1 MSLALATLSSLSSS
15 LSLSLSPLGPLA
27 AFLLGIVE
35 GLTEFVPVSST
46 GHLILASRGLGL
58 SGPAANSFSVVIQL
72 GALLAA
78 VAYYRRILV
87 DTAVGALRREPK
99 ALALFRNLVLAALPL
114 LIVGYVAGK
123 WIKARLFAP
132 LPVAGALLVGGIVM
146 LLVDRWARR
155 KLADSDPALIAEPS
169 QLSPLRA
176 LLAGVVQTLAL
187 WPGTSRS
194 MASIVGAELVGLSP
208 RAAADF
214 AFLLALPT
222 LGTATLYEL
231 LKEGPLLL
239 REVGALPIAIG
250 LGTSFVVGWVVI
262 AGFLR
267 ILTRHGLWAFSL
279 YRIAFGILLL
289 WLL

>member
-1 MSLALATLSSLSSS
+1 VTLALAQLSE
-15 LSLSLSPLGPLA
+15 PLGLLSA
-27 AFLLGIVE
+27 WLLGIVE

-46 GHLILASRGLGL
+46 GHLILVSRGLGL
-58 SGPAANSFSVVIQL
+58 SGPAVNSFSVVIQL

-78 VAYYRRILV
+78 VAYYRRTLI
-87 DTAVGALRREPK
+87 DTAVGTLRREPK

-114 LIVGYVAGK
+114 LIVGYLAGK

-132 LPVAGALLVGGIVM
+132 LPVAGALVVGGVVM
-146 LLVDRWARR
+146 LLVDLWARK
-155 KLADSDPALIAEPS
+155 KLAEPESKLYAEPS
-169 QLSPLRA
+169 ELSPLRA
-176 LLAGVVQTLAL
+176 VFAGLIQTLAL

-231 LKEGPLLL
+231 QKEGALLL
-239 REVGALPIAIG
+239 REVGLLPLAVG
-250 LGTSFVVGWVVI
+250 LLTSFVIGWVVI

-267 ILTRHGLWAFSL
+267 ILSRHGLWAFSL
-279 YRIAFGILLL
+279 YRIVFGILLL
-289 WLL
+289 CLL